1 MRLFVSLVIALS
13 VCSPGDLEAKKE
25 RTNLRVVVQ
34 DEQGNPVAR
43 ASVLVRVLKG
53 KKLKKIGQTL
63 ELRTSQQGTAPLPP
77 MKQGHVLIQ
86 VIAKGFQ
93 THGDAVELK
102 ELDQTVTITLKPP
115 TDQHSVHDAKAA
127 SQKK

>member
-1 MRLFVSLVIALS
+1 MRLFVSLVIALL
-13 VCSPGDLEAKKE
+13 VYSPGDLRAKKE
-25 RTNLRVVVQ
+25 QTNLRVLVQ
-34 DEQGNPVAR
+34 DEEGNPVPR
-43 ASVLVRVLKG
+43 ASVVVRVLKG

-77 MKQGHVLIQ
+77 MKQGRVLIQ

-93 THGDAVELK
+93 THGDAVELN

-115 TDQHSVHDAKAA
+115 GEQHSVHTAKAA
-127 SQKK
+127 SKKK

>member
-1 MRLFVSLVIALS
+1 MRLFVSMAIALLVFS
-13 VCSPGDLEAKKE
+13 ASELRAKKE

-34 DEQGNPVAR
+34 DEQGNPVPR

-53 KKLKKIGQTL
+53 KKLKKIGQTM

-86 VIAKGFQ
+86 VIAEGFQ
-93 THGDAVELK
+93 THGDTIELR
-102 ELDQTVTITLKPP
+102 ELDQTVTVTLEPP
-115 TDQHSVHDAKAA
+115 AEQHSVHTAKTAA
-127 SQKK
+127 KKE

>member
-1 MRLFVSLVIALS
+1 MRLFVSLVIALL
-13 VCSPGDLEAKKE
+13 VYSPGDLRAKKE
-25 RTNLRVVVQ
+25 QTNLRVLVQ
-34 DEQGNPVAR
+34 DEEGNPVPR

-77 MKQGHVLIQ
+77 MNQGHVLIQ

-93 THGDAVELK
+93 TRGDTVELN
-102 ELDQTVTITLKPP
+102 ELDQAVTITLKLPAE
-115 TDQHSVHDAKAA
+115 QHSVHTAKAA
-127 SQKK
+127 SKKK

>member
-1 MRLFVSLVIALS
+1 MRLFVSLVIALL
-13 VCSPGDLEAKKE
+13 VYSPGDLRAKKE
-25 RTNLRVVVQ
+25 QTSLRVLVQ
-34 DEQGNPVAR
+34 DEEGNPVPR

-86 VIAKGFQ
+86 VIARGFQ
-93 THGDAVELK
+93 THGDRVELN

-115 TDQHSVHDAKAA
+115 ARQHSVHTAKAA
-127 SQKK
+127 SKKK